1 MRSSKA
7 STQMIVWPS
16 LPPTATM
23 PETVWTAAS
32 MLGLLVAV
40 FGAGIT
46 STNLR
51 AARRS
56 YRRACRAVPA
66 VPLHT
71 LITWQAARNEL
82 LSVVVVGLLAVV
94 LALFVGVGILQML
107 TPEPQRPEVVR
118 EQMVTIVVL
127 VAGVVLFAAISALL
141 TIGSLLNRRD
151 RHELTNRI
159 TGRLLQE
166 QWAHRQAAEDRT

>member
-1 MRSSKA
+1 
-7 STQMIVWPS
+7 MIVWPS
-16 LPPTATM
+16 LPPTATV

-51 AARRS
+51 AARRAH
-56 YRRACRAVPA
+56 RHACQAGGPD
-66 VPLHT
+66 VPLNA
-71 LITWQAARNEL
+71 LITWQAVRNEL
-82 LSVVVVGLLAVV
+82 LAVVVVGLLAVV
-94 LALFVGVGILQML
+94 LALFVGVGVLAML
-107 TPEPQRPEVVR
+107 TMEPQRPELVR
-118 EQMVTIVVL
+118 EQMVTIAVL

-141 TIGSLLNRRD
+141 TIGSALNRRD

-159 TGRLLQE
+159 TGRLLRE
-166 QWAHRQAAEDRT
+166 QWAHRQEGKED